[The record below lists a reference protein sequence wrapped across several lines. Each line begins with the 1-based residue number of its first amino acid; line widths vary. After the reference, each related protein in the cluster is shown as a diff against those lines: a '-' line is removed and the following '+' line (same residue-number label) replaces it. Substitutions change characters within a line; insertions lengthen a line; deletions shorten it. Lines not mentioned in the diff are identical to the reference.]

1 MIEPHPD
8 FIKAGKIAGKV
19 IRNVIPHVKPGE
31 SVLKICELVEKQII
45 TYGARPAFPC
55 NVSINQEAA
64 HYSSPHGDTRVFP
77 ESGLVKV
84 DIGAHVNGHLSD
96 TAYTV
101 DLDGSYHN
109 YITAAR
115 NALNAA
121 IDAVKPGVKLGKI
134 GSIIEQVIKSHDLRP
149 IHQLSG
155 HQMKPW
161 SLHAG
166 KNVPNIGSKFT
177 SKLKMGETYAIEP
190 FATDGNGTIK
200 AASEAYIYSN
210 DMKNKK
216 KTDRRSR
223 RVRDAARKAFG
234 TLPWASR
241 WLHGKV
247 KGVDVNAAIN
257 NLTHQ
262 GIVRAY
268 PVLIEGQGGMV
279 SQFEH
284 TVFVAEKKAIVT
296 TRRSNEIV

>member
-1 MIEPHPD
+1 MEPHPD
-8 FIKAGKIAGKV
+8 FIKAGKIAAEV
-19 IRNVIPHVKPGE
+19 MRHAIPHVKPEE
-31 SVLKICELVEKQII
+31 SVLKICELVEKQIVA
-45 TYGARPAFPC
+45 YGGRPAFPC

-64 HYSSPHGDTRVFP
+64 HYSSPYGDKRVFP
-77 ESGLVKV
+77 GTGLVKV

-101 DLDGSYHN
+101 DLDGSYDN
-109 YITAAR
+109 YIFAAR

-121 IDAVKPGVKLGKI
+121 IDAVKPGVKLGEI
-134 GSIIEQVIKSHDLRP
+134 GSIIERVIKSHNLRP

-177 SKLKMGETYAIEP
+177 SKMKAGETYAIEP

-216 KTDRRSR
+216 KTDRESR

-241 WLHGKV
+241 WLHGKL
-247 KGVDVNAAIN
+247 KGVDVDAAIN
-257 NLTHQ
+257 NLTHL
-262 GIVRAY
+262 GILRAY

-284 TVFVAEKKAIVT
+284 TVFVGEEKTIVT
-296 TRRSNEIV
+296 TRRCNEIV

>member
-1 MIEPHPD
+1 MEPHPD
-8 FIKAGKIAGKV
+8 FIKAGRIAARVMHKV
-19 IRNVIPHVKPGE
+19 IQHVKPGE

-45 TYGARPAFPC
+45 AYGGRPAFPC
-55 NVSINQEAA
+55 NISLNQEAA
-64 HYSSPHGDTRVFP
+64 HYTSPYGDKRVFP
-77 ESGLVKV
+77 ETGLVKV

-109 YITAAR
+109 YIIAAR
-115 NALNAA
+115 DALNAA
-121 IDAVKPGVKLGKI
+121 IDVVKPGVKLGKI
-134 GSIIEQVIKSHDLRP
+134 GSIIERVIKDHDLVP

-177 SKLKMGETYAIEP
+177 SRMKMGETYAIEP

-200 AASEAYIYSN
+200 AAPEVYIYSN
-210 DMKNKK
+210 DMKKNK
-216 KTDRRSR
+216 KTDRKSR
-223 RVRDAARKAFG
+223 RVRDTARNAFG

-257 NLTHQ
+257 TLTHQ
-262 GIVRAY
+262 GILRSY

-284 TVFVAEKKAIVT
+284 TIFVSEEKAIVS
-296 TRRSNEIV
+296 TRRSNETV